1 MTNKI
6 QKLINEIN
14 SALAPVLVNYS
25 QEIIQEY
32 IKKRGFKAKLHPDVY
47 SKDEML
53 KFIPTLI
60 ELNNALIDHLKNNG
74 YTIRSKSD
82 FKKSNIE
89 LAKDYAAAE
98 LTHATQGPASE
109 SDAAARLAICMA
121 CEHRA
126 VTYKEQTDENAVG
139 WCTKCGCGNNKRA
152 LLTVKVTLAGVECPL
167 AKWGKVEG
175 TGASVAS
182 AVDAVAG
189 VAKSIIHKLG
199 GG

>member
-1 MTNKI
+1 MDKIDRQFINLGLISPEDANKLFANKI
-6 QKLINEIN
+6 HNVKKIT
-14 SALAPVLVNYS
+14 SVS
-25 QEIIQEY
+25 QAAQ
-32 IKKRGFKAKLHPDVY
+32 
-47 SKDEML
+47 
-53 KFIPTLI
+53 
-60 ELNNALIDHLKNNG
+60 
-74 YTIRSKSD
+74 
-82 FKKSNIE
+82 
-89 LAKDYAAAE
+89 YARAE

-109 SDAAARLAICMA
+109 ADAAARLAMCMA

-126 VTYKEQTDENAVG
+126 VTYKEQTDENGVG
-139 WCTKCGCGNNKRA
+139 WCTKCGCGNNPRA
-152 LLTVKVTLAGVECPL
+152 LLSVKVTLAGVECPL

>member
-1 MTNKI
+1 MINNDFTYPPTLEELKQILI
-6 QKLINEIN
+6 QRKL
-14 SALAPVLVNYS
+14 
-25 QEIIQEY
+25 
-32 IKKRGFKAKLHPDVY
+32 KAKQE
-47 SKDEML
+47 S
-53 KFIPTLI
+53 IPQ
-60 ELNNALIDHLKNNG
+60 
-74 YTIRSKSD
+74 KSQV
-82 FKKSNIE
+82 E
-89 LAKDYAAAE
+89 LAKQYATAE

-109 SDAAARLAICMA
+109 ADAAARLAICMA

-126 VTYKEQTDENAVG
+126 VTYKEQTDENGVG

-189 VAKSIIHKLG
+189 VAKSIIHKLSG
-199 GG
+199 G

>member
-1 MTNKI
+1 MSDPS
-6 QKLINEIN
+6 QSKLELSRIAAIAKTK
-14 SALAPVLVNYS
+14 ALAL
-25 QEIIQEY
+25 Q
-32 IKKRGFKAKLHPDVY
+32 
-47 SKDEML
+47 
-53 KFIPTLI
+53 
-60 ELNNALIDHLKNNG
+60 
-74 YTIRSKSD
+74 
-82 FKKSNIE
+82 
-89 LAKDYAAAE
+89 YAAAE

-109 SDAAARLAICMA
+109 ADAAARLAICMA

-126 VTYKEQTDENAVG
+126 VEYKGQTDAGGVG
-139 WCTKCGCGNNKRA
+139 WCQRCSCRANPRA
-152 LLTVKVTLAGVECPL
+152 LLTVKVTMAGVKCPL

>member
-1 MTNKI
+1 MNKDNKDFNYAITPAEFIKIYQERMQKQAEPEI
-6 QKLINEIN
+6 Q
-14 SALAPVLVNYS
+14 S
-25 QEIIQEY
+25 Q
-32 IKKRGFKAKLHPDVY
+32 AKL
-47 SKDEML
+47 
-53 KFIPTLI
+53 
-60 ELNNALIDHLKNNG
+60 
-74 YTIRSKSD
+74 
-82 FKKSNIE
+82 
-89 LAKDYAAAE
+89 AKQYARAE

-109 SDAAARLAICMA
+109 ADAAARLAICMA

-126 VTYKEQTDENAVG
+126 VTYKEQTDENGVG
-139 WCTKCGCGNNKRA
+139 WCTKCGCGNNPRA

-167 AKWGKVEG
+167 AKWGKVSG

>member
-1 MTNKI
+1 M
-6 QKLINEIN
+6 
-14 SALAPVLVNYS
+14 SD
-25 QEIIQEY
+25 
-32 IKKRGFKAKLHPDVY
+32 AKQ
-47 SKDEML
+47 
-53 KFIPTLI
+53 
-60 ELNNALIDHLKNNG
+60 
-74 YTIRSKSD
+74 
-82 FKKSNIE
+82 
-89 LAKDYAAAE
+89 YARAE

-109 SDAAARLAICMA
+109 ADAAARLAICMA

-126 VTYKEQTDENAVG
+126 VEYKGQTDAGGVG
-139 WCTKCGCGNNKRA
+139 WCTKCGCGNNPRA
-152 LLTVKVTLAGVECPL
+152 MLTVKVTLAGVECPI